1 MTSTRTVVLVD
12 GSNVARSD
20 AWAAVM
26 RREAGELPHA
36 NVRLD
41 ADPRARLLDW
51 ILAWTTS
58 SGADIVV
65 VFDGEGPLGTG
76 RTQWNHGFLVIG
88 SGSSDGDAVVEAEA
102 ARLHR
107 ERVNFRV
114 VTNDHALAN
123 VAGVHAEVVHAVEHF
138 VAEVT
143 AELAD
148 HSGATHGGG
157 TRAAGHD
164 AGLQPGAITRDGD
177 TTHLGDTVDD
187 DVRAKLERMRRGL
200 DP

>member
-1 MTSTRTVVLVD
+1 MTSARTVVLVD

-20 AWAAVM
+20 AWAEVM

-36 NVRLD
+36 NVDVD

-51 ILAWTTS
+51 ILAWTTT

-65 VFDGEGPLGTG
+65 VFDGAGPLGAG
-76 RTQWNHGFLVIG
+76 RTQWNHAYLVIG
-88 SGSSDGDAVVEAEA
+88 SGSTDGDSVVEAEA

-107 ERVNFRV
+107 EGVRFRV
-114 VTNDHALAN
+114 VTNDHALAS
-123 VAGVHAEVVHAVEHF
+123 VAGAHAEVVHAVEHF
-138 VAEVT
+138 VAEIT
-143 AELAD
+143 AEPMEGSDTASL
-148 HSGATHGGG
+148 GA
-157 TRAAGHD
+157 
-164 AGLQPGAITRDGD
+164 RDVD
-177 TTHLGDTVDD
+177 VARSDELTHLGDTVDD